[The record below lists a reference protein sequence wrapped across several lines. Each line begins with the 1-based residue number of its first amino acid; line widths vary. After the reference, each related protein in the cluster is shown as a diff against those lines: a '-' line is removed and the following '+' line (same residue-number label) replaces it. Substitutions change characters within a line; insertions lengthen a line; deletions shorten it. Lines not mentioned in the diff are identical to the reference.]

1 MYVSKTIAR
10 FMKLSII
17 RAIVLYLTLFLIM
30 VKVHNMNNVTSEK
43 KQSMMKG
50 LAVAGL
56 LAIIIIS
63 ALLAVQLVQSLPKA
77 IDSLASIATSVY
89 NYNPLQNKNIEVTA
103 DKTFLKTDEM
113 ITLSWPEQ
121 NNPGIYTFSYTCQ
134 DNISLSL
141 STSDKNI
148 PILNCDKDY
157 ELGTTTAVVLSAQ
170 SDAKSMV
177 DVEYKVAFF
186 RPNDSIPKAT
196 HNGILTIANPNL
208 ASNVVENI
216 EQTQTETPGVSATS
230 TPKELATSS
239 VEASK
244 EEAPLIVKEPVILTK
259 PVVAT
264 TTSPVKTP
272 IKVPAA
278 KLVAPTPVYIYEIP
292 ISDPNGTIDLA
303 TTYLGAGVK
312 SDNGFFTKT
321 SQIKKNTPG
330 AFQFAVHN
338 IGTKTSLPWTF
349 TASLPGNEIFNSS
362 EQSPLKPNER
372 AVITIEFSN
381 ITMTGTENV
390 SAIISTKSDKNNTNN
405 GFRDSI
411 TVIK

>member
-1 MYVSKTIAR
+1 MD
-10 FMKLSII
+10 
-17 RAIVLYLTLFLIM
+17 
-30 VKVHNMNNVTSEK
+30 NVTSEK
-43 KQSMMKG
+43 KHSMIKG

-63 ALLAVQLVQSLPKA
+63 ALLAVKLVQSLPKA

-89 NYNPLQNKNIEVTA
+89 NYNPLQDKNIGVMA
-103 DKTFLKTDEM
+103 DKTLVKTGET

-121 NNPGIYTFSYTCQ
+121 NDPGIYTFSYTCQ
-134 DNISLSL
+134 DKISFSL

-148 PILNCDKDY
+148 PFLNCDKDY
-157 ELGTTTAVVLSAQ
+157 ELGNNTAVALSAR
-170 SDAKSMV
+170 SEATSIV
-177 DVEYKVAFF
+177 DVKYEVAFF
-186 RPNDSIPKAT
+186 RTNDSIPKAT

-216 EQTQTETPGVSATS
+216 EQTQTEIPRVSATS
-230 TPKELATSS
+230 TPNELATSS
-239 VEASK
+239 VEVSK
-244 EEAPLIVKEPVILTK
+244 EEAPLVVKEPVILAK

-264 TTSPVKTP
+264 TTLPVKTP
-272 IKVPAA
+272 IKTQAA
-278 KLVAPTPVYIYEIP
+278 KPVATAPVYIYEIP
-292 ISDPNGTIDLA
+292 VSDPKGTIDLA

-312 SDNGFFTKT
+312 SRNGVFTKT
-321 SQIKKNTPG
+321 SQIKENTPG

-349 TASLPGNEIFNSS
+349 TASLPGSEIFNSS

-372 AVITIEFSN
+372 AVITIEFSG
-381 ITMTGTENV
+381 ITTTDTENV
-390 SAIISTKSDKNNTNN
+390 SAMISTKSDNNNNNN